1 MVSAQLNFLMF
12 GDFYDLFDNIAV
24 MTSRLPTE
32 NKDRTDK
39 RTKSIKNI
47 DIMTNFFLSV
57 ILSFF
62 RNWD

>member
-1 MVSAQLNFLMF
+1 MVSAQLIFLMF
-12 GDFYDLFDNIAV
+12 WDFYDLFDNIAV
-24 MTSRLPTE
+24 MTSRLPRE
-32 NKDRTDK
+32 NKDGQTRE
-39 RTKSIKNI
+39 RSQLKNI